1 MSEAARRATEQAM
14 ARGYSRAHT
23 VTRNSAR
30 QAAEDVYRAERPE
43 DWAPKPAPVV
53 PLPHV
58 PDPVKDRIDRE
69 ERDAPQNSGLPDVG
83 GPS

>member
-1 MSEAARRATEQAM
+1 MNDRELGLAMSRAAAAATQQAM
-14 ARGYSRAHT
+14 ARGYSRSHK
-23 VTRNSAR
+23 VTRQSAR

-58 PDPVKDRIDRE
+58 PDPVRDRIDRE
-69 ERDAPQNSGLPDVG
+69 EHG
-83 GPS
+83 